1 MSKAEGT
8 NGCLKAFGA
17 HDFGPQ
23 ELEEYTR
30 LIDSTK
36 PYILFFTPRSG
47 SSYLAELLSKTDRL
61 GQPEEFLNQDL
72 APLSLKH
79 IAETGCEIKHVI
91 DYLTWLIR
99 NRSSDNGV
107 FGLKVSYGC
116 HRPFI
121 RAGLD
126 NPLFGRFTPIALFR
140 KNILKQAVSLYVAV
154 STGLFHTN
162 ISHSQEVLDKVRAL
176 PYDQERLRFWVQHVA
191 VQEAAIGNYIEKEG
205 LNCVQL
211 TYEQVCHEPEMVIR
225 NIAKRLNV
233 QLGEMSCDSP
243 TVFQKVRTKTNDT
256 LIEQFMSDASNL
268 SFVETLGLDESRL
281 VGE

>member
-1 MSKAEGT
+1 MSEAEGT
-8 NGCLKAFGA
+8 QCGLKAFGA
-17 HDFGPQ
+17 HDFGPR

-30 LIDSTK
+30 LIDSTT

-47 SSYLAELLSKTDRL
+47 SSYLAELLTKTDRL

-79 IAETGCEIKHVI
+79 IAETGCEVKHVI

-107 FGLKVSYGC
+107 FGLKASYGC
-116 HRPFI
+116 HRPFV

-126 NPLFGRFTPIALFR
+126 NPLFGRFMPIALFR
-140 KNILKQAVSLYVAV
+140 KNILRQAVSLYVAV

-162 ISHSQEVLDKVRAL
+162 ISHSQEVFDKVRAL
-176 PYDQERLRFWVQHVA
+176 SYDQERLRFWVQHVA

-211 TYEQVCHEPEMVIR
+211 TYEQVCHEPETVIR
-225 NIAKRLNV
+225 NIASRLNV
-233 QLGEMSCDSP
+233 NVGKMSCDSP
-243 TVFQKVRTKTNDT
+243 TVFQKVRTKTNDA
-256 LIEQFMSDASNL
+256 LIEQFMSDPSNL

>member
-1 MSKAEGT
+1 MSEAEAT

-36 PYILFFTPRSG
+36 PYILFVTPLSG

-116 HRPFI
+116 HRLRNVPAVERI
-121 RAGLD
+121 RD
-126 NPLFGRFTPIALFR
+126 EMGRRI
-140 KNILKQAVSLYVAV
+140 
-154 STGLFHTN
+154 GGG
-162 ISHSQEVLDKVRAL
+162 
-176 PYDQERLRFWVQHVA
+176 ERLRDDEV
-191 VQEAAIGNYIEKEG
+191 GRR
-205 LNCVQL
+205 
-211 TYEQVCHEPEMVIR
+211 EPDENEHGDLR
-225 NIAKRLNV
+225 R
-233 QLGEMSCDSP
+233 P
-243 TVFQKVRTKTNDT
+243 TA
-256 LIEQFMSDASNL
+256 EHP
-268 SFVETLGLDESRL
+268 LDHAD
-281 VGE
+281 